1 MIKFPY
7 DEKRALL
14 PEIQRFHEE
23 EHGEPIGELAAERML
38 DFFLRR
44 VGPRIYNQAITEARL
59 FLHRRF
65 EDLECEFYG
74 LETLPPEEERTA
86 LRKPV
91 PEEGDPGTPPARP
104 KRR

>member
-14 PEIQRFHEE
+14 PDIRRFFEE
-23 EHGEPIGELAAERML
+23 EHGVPIGDLAAERLL

-59 FLHRRF
+59 FAHRRF
-65 EDLECEFYG
+65 EDLESEFCT
-74 LETLPPEEERTA
+74 LEMMPAEE
-86 LRKPV
+86 
-91 PEEGDPGTPPARP
+91 D
-104 KRR
+104 RR

>member
-14 PEIQRFHEE
+14 PDIRRFFEE
-23 EHGEPIGELAAERML
+23 EHGEPIGDLAAERML

-44 VGPRIYNQAITEARL
+44 IGPRIYNQAITEARL

-65 EDLECEFYG
+65 EDLESELYAM
-74 LETLPPEEERTA
+74 EMLPAEE
-86 LRKPV
+86 
-91 PEEGDPGTPPARP
+91 D
-104 KRR
+104 RR